1 MGLRWCS
8 VWDDKLLGDRYW
20 WVSVELVY
28 RSVCSMSS
36 SSMTMVSRKV
46 THSIDKPTDT
56 HQYLSPNSCHP
67 KHCTTSI
74 PYRRIIRSRRDDFV
88 KRLNEL
94 RNHLLAR
101 GYITN
106 SVDHQIQRAAIIHCP
121 QALQPCPRQQQ
132 AHTVCPW

>member
-46 THSIDKPTDT
+46 THS
-56 HQYLSPNSCHP
+56 
-67 KHCTTSI
+67 
-74 PYRRIIRSRRDDFV
+74 
-88 KRLNEL
+88 
-94 RNHLLAR
+94 
-101 GYITN
+101 
-106 SVDHQIQRAAIIHCP
+106 VDISA
-121 QALQPCPRQQQ
+121 
-132 AHTVCPW
+132 VNFMVV